1 MEQRRRA
8 GRIAI
13 TAVAAVA
20 ALALVAAGVWAAG
33 RLNVAVPAD
42 AASTVLTRTVMTGPV
57 TPDAIDGEDTDLLP
71 RSPAGQQCL
80 DQIERAAGPMYLCWE
95 AYRDPADGDPHKDY
109 YRLRVYGSFGGETG
123 TGVRWVI
130 VKARLIGEPADQVFQ
145 TWPDGTFEGPCEAV
159 IVGEAAGISETTT
172 RETLCGRTTAV
183 KTPGAGGWSL
193 GVTWTC
199 QTCLFAD
206 HDTRAIA
213 LYEFVGV
220 PEGTVPAWEISADLG
235 G

>member
-1 MEQRRRA
+1 MGKRRPT

-13 TAVAAVA
+13 TASAVVV
-20 ALALVAAGVWAAG
+20 LVATVVAGVWAVG

-42 AASTVLTRTVMTGPV
+42 AAATVLAHTVMSGPI
-57 TPDAIDGEDTDLLP
+57 TPDTTNEDDAEP
-71 RSPAGQQCL
+71 IARSPIGQGCL
-80 DQIERAAGPMYLCWE
+80 DRIERPAGPLDLCWE
-95 AYRDPADGDPHKDY
+95 AYRDPADGDPKKDY

-123 TGVRWVI
+123 TGVRWAV
-130 VKARLIGEPADQVFQ
+130 VKARLIGEPMDGAFV
-145 TWPDGTFEGPCEAV
+145 TWPGSTYDGPCEAAS
-159 IVGEAAGISETTT
+159 VGMAAGVSESTTM
-172 RETLCGRTTAV
+172 EELCGRTTAIE
-183 KTPGAGGWSL
+183 TPGAGGWSL
-193 GVTWTC
+193 RVTWTC

-235 G
+235 S